1 MFDIQ
6 DHRFGKTWLKA
17 LSAPLPETLASPSEA
32 ARFELDA
39 YFGPSETPSVQV
51 IPEMGDSYR
60 IERKDGLLCVSGG
73 ETGVLYGVYALL
85 FASAVGSKLPEQT
98 QTPYYPLRVLSCWD
112 NMDGSVER
120 SYSGRSIWFEGG
132 HLCYEPGRIRQLGRM
147 LASAG
152 INVLCL
158 NNVNVH
164 YPAQEL
170 MLGMLPE
177 LAAFAGLLRPFGVR
191 LMLSADFSMPLRYSL
206 DTADPLDEGAQRWW
220 RDRAESVWKAIPD
233 FAGFMVKADSEHR
246 PGPNAY
252 GRTHAE
258 GANML
263 ARAIAPF
270 GGTLIWRAFVYDCM
284 QDWRDTKTDRAK
296 AAYELYKPLDGCFD
310 ENVVL
315 QVKHGPFDFQVREP
329 VSPLLLGMPR
339 TRLALEVQL
348 AQEYTGQQ
356 TDIYAMPPMWREVF
370 DAVGKDRVKA
380 FTAVSNLGRDANWT
394 GHPFAALNLFAFGRF
409 AWDPDTDPEQVTRL
423 WARLTYSLE
432 TAQEDTLVKWLMR
445 SRGIYEKYTSN
456 LGLGWM
462 VTPNSHYG
470 PNPWGYEFQAWGTY
484 NRADRDGVGIDRT
497 FSGTDYVGQYPEKM
511 KNEYGDPKTCPDDLL
526 LFFHRLGYGYGMR
539 DGRSLIQ
546 RIYDD
551 HFDGYREAEE
561 MAEELLTLPLPPE
574 DMAEVRERMLRQLAN
589 AREWRDVTNTFFR
602 RLSGAEDA
610 QGRKIFA

>member
-1 MFDIQ
+1 
-6 DHRFGKTWLKA
+6 
-17 LSAPLPETLASPSEA
+17 
-32 ARFELDA
+32 
-39 YFGPSETPSVQV
+39 
-51 IPEMGDSYR
+51 
-60 IERKDGLLCVSGG
+60 
-73 ETGVLYGVYALL
+73 
-85 FASAVGSKLPEQT
+85 
-98 QTPYYPLRVLSCWD
+98 
-112 NMDGSVER
+112 
-120 SYSGRSIWFEGG
+120 
-132 HLCYEPGRIRQLGRM
+132 
-147 LASAG
+147 
-152 INVLCL
+152 
-158 NNVNVH
+158 VH

-191 LMLSADFSMPLRYSL
+191 LMLSADFSMPLRYGL
-206 DTADPLDEGAQRWW
+206 DTADTLDEGVQHWW

-329 VSPLLLGMPR
+329 VSPLLLSMPR

-370 DAVGKDRVKA
+370 DTVGKDRVKA

-423 WARLTYSLE
+423 WVRLTYSLE
-432 TAQEDTLVKWLMR
+432 TAQEGTLVKWLMR
-445 SRGIYEKYTSN
+445 SRRIYEKYTSN

-484 NRADRDGVGIDRT
+484 NRADREKVGIDRT

-511 KNEYGDPKTCPDDLL
+511 KNEYADPKTCPDDLL
-526 LFFHRLGYGYGMR
+526 LFFHRLSYGYVMR

>member
-1 MFDIQ
+1 
-6 DHRFGKTWLKA
+6 
-17 LSAPLPETLASPSEA
+17 
-32 ARFELDA
+32 
-39 YFGPSETPSVQV
+39 
-51 IPEMGDSYR
+51 
-60 IERKDGLLCVSGG
+60 
-73 ETGVLYGVYALL
+73 
-85 FASAVGSKLPEQT
+85 
-98 QTPYYPLRVLSCWD
+98 
-112 NMDGSVER
+112 
-120 SYSGRSIWFEGG
+120 
-132 HLCYEPGRIRQLGRM
+132 
-147 LASAG
+147 
-152 INVLCL
+152 
-158 NNVNVH
+158 
-164 YPAQEL
+164 
-170 MLGMLPE
+170 
-177 LAAFAGLLRPFGVR
+177 
-191 LMLSADFSMPLRYSL
+191 
-206 DTADPLDEGAQRWW
+206 
-220 RDRAESVWKAIPD
+220 
-233 FAGFMVKADSEHR
+233 
-246 PGPNAY
+246 
-252 GRTHAE
+252 
-258 GANML
+258 
-263 ARAIAPF
+263 
-270 GGTLIWRAFVYDCM
+270 
-284 QDWRDTKTDRAK
+284 
-296 AAYELYKPLDGCFD
+296 
-310 ENVVL
+310 
-315 QVKHGPFDFQVREP
+315 
-329 VSPLLLGMPR
+329 
-339 TRLALEVQL
+339 VQL

-370 DAVGKDRVKA
+370 DTVGKDRVKA

-445 SRGIYEKYTSN
+445 SRRIYEKYTSN

-484 NRADRDGVGIDRT
+484 NRADREKVGIDRT

-511 KNEYGDPKTCPDDLL
+511 KNEYADLETCPDDLL

-574 DMAEVRERMLRQLAN
+574 DMAEVRDRMLRQLAN